1 MGLRGACLLQLCT
14 QGLGLVQQRLYLHQ
28 VETRS
33 RADLDAAPKD
43 AQCLFMAGDHAVGQC
58 DPLVEFTQPV
68 VAIGDIGEQY
78 QLHGVACL
86 VGGEVVLQRG
96 VLKVAHAA
104 PEIQLPGV
112 DAQTDL
118 VTAAG

>member
-1 MGLRGACLLQLCT
+1 
-14 QGLGLVQQRLYLHQ
+14 
-28 VETRS
+28 
-33 RADLDAAPKD
+33 
-43 AQCLFMAGDHAVGQC
+43 
-58 DPLVEFTQPV
+58 
-68 VAIGDIGEQY
+68 
-78 QLHGVACL
+78 LHGVACL

-118 VTAAG
+118 VTAAGRGLAGEAEVAGRPAPARIPQPDAGQALGTLNTMKRTRLLNL